1 MSILYFTIIAF
12 YFAIKSGW
20 KISGMFSS
28 YSSLQC
34 WDVGGERRPDGKAG
48 WLGGAGDNCCHIL
61 VFRWWVSVPGSSRQ
75 LIGWYWQVSY
85 HSGTWCNVLTRR
97 SLTLVSASSS
107 YTPCYAG
114 TVRLSPRHQLPLTC
128 IIVINTHLGMQ
139 PGLETK
145 AELRKAKPS
154 YVDSWDSAVIT
165 IQPPTDYKAA
175 DFTTL
180 TCHFHIIFCLYH
192 PPPPPTITGQN
203 LLSHHQVD

>member
-1 MSILYFTIIAF
+1 MRDLCS
-12 YFAIKSGW
+12 
-20 KISGMFSS
+20 
-28 YSSLQC
+28 
-34 WDVGGERRPDGKAG
+34 EREMVVV
-48 WLGGAGDNCCHIL
+48 
-61 VFRWWVSVPGSSRQ
+61 VFRWRLVLTEGSRQ
-75 LIGWYWQVSY
+75 LIGWYRQVSY
-85 HSGTWCNVLTRR
+85 LSVSWCNVLTRR

-145 AELRKAKPS
+145 VEFRKAKPS

-180 TCHFHIIFCLYH
+180 TCHFHIIFFLYQ
-192 PPPPPTITGQN
+192 PPPTITGQN
-203 LLSHHQVD
+203 SVWAQSHQPDYTLIT